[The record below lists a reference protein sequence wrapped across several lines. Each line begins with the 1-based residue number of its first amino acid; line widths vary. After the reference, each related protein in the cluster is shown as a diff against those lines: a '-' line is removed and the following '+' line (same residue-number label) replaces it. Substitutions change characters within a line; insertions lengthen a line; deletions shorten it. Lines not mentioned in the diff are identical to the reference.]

1 MPWAS
6 GCDRLS
12 MALTAPALAGFS
24 LGGGLIV
31 AIGAQNAFVL
41 RLGLLRSQVF
51 AICLLCALSDAVLI
65 ILGIAGLGTLV
76 QRSQL
81 LLTIVTYGGALF
93 LFVYGLMAFR
103 RVFMPQAMD
112 SARQEAPTLRAAI
125 ATALAF
131 TFLNPH
137 VYLDTVLLLGS
148 FSAQYVGEER
158 MAFGFGAVTASF
170 VWFFGLGYGARL
182 LAPLFWRPM
191 AWQILDVLIGL
202 VMWTLAVS
210 LLMK

>member
-1 MPWAS
+1 MS
-6 GCDRLS
+6 L
-12 MALTAPALAGFS
+12 MAPALAGFS

-41 RLGLLRSQVF
+41 RLGLLRSHVF

-65 ILGIAGLGTLV
+65 ILGIAGLGTVV

-81 LLTIVTYGGALF
+81 LLTIVSYGGALF
-93 LFVYGLMAFR
+93 LFVYGLLAFR
-103 RVFMPQAMD
+103 RVFVPQAMD
-112 SARQEAPTLRAAI
+112 SERRESPTLRSAI

-148 FSAQYVGEER
+148 FSAQYIGEER
-158 MAFGFGAVTASF
+158 VAFGSGAVTASF

-182 LAPLFWRPM
+182 LAPLFSRPL
-191 AWQILDVLIGL
+191 AWQILDGLIAL

-210 LLMK
+210 LLRN

>member
-1 MPWAS
+1 MPWRA
-6 GCDRLS
+6 GWDRQYMS
-12 MALTAPALAGFS
+12 FWAPALAGFS

-41 RLGLLRSQVF
+41 RLGLLRSHVF

-65 ILGIAGLGTLV
+65 VLGIAGLGTLV
-76 QRSQL
+76 QRSPM
-81 LLTIVTYGGALF
+81 LLTAVTYGGALF

-103 RVFMPQAMD
+103 RVLTPEAMKT
-112 SARQEAPTLRAAI
+112 AQKETPTLAAAV

-148 FSAQYVGEER
+148 FSAKYLGQER
-158 MAFGFGAVTASF
+158 IAFGIGAVTASF
-170 VWFFGLGYGARL
+170 AWFFGLGYGARL
-182 LAPLFWRPM
+182 LAPVFARPL
-191 AWQILDVLIGL
+191 AWQVLDVLIGS
-202 VMWTLAVS
+202 VMWLLAAS
-210 LLMK
+210 LLFS

>member
-1 MPWAS
+1 MPWPT
-6 GCDRLS
+6 GWDRQS
-12 MALTAPALAGFS
+12 MDFWAPALAGFS

-41 RLGLLRSQVF
+41 RLGLLRSHVF
-51 AICLLCALSDAVLI
+51 AICLLCALSDALLI
-65 ILGIAGLGTLV
+65 VLGIAGLGTLV
-76 QRSQL
+76 QRSPL
-81 LLTIVTYGGALF
+81 LLTAVTYGGAMF

-103 RVFMPQAMD
+103 RVFSPEAMKT
-112 SARQEAPTLRAAI
+112 AQNETPTLAAAV

-148 FSAQYVGEER
+148 FSAKYLGEER
-158 MAFGFGAVTASF
+158 IAFGIGAVTASF

-182 LAPLFWRPM
+182 LAPLFARPL
-191 AWQILDVLIGL
+191 AWQVLDVLIGG
-202 VMWTLAVS
+202 VMWLLAAS
-210 LLMK
+210 LLLS

>member
-1 MPWAS
+1 MPWRTGWGRQYMS
-6 GCDRLS
+6 FW
-12 MALTAPALAGFS
+12 APALAGFS

-41 RLGLLRSQVF
+41 RLGLLRSHVF

-65 ILGIAGLGTLV
+65 VLGIAGLGTLV
-76 QRSQL
+76 QRSPL
-81 LLTIVTYGGALF
+81 LLIAVTYGGALF

-103 RVFMPQAMD
+103 RVFTPEAMKT
-112 SARQEAPTLRAAI
+112 AQKEAPTLAAAV

-148 FSAQYVGEER
+148 FSAKYLGQER
-158 MAFGFGAVTASF
+158 IAFGVGAVTASF
-170 VWFFGLGYGARL
+170 AWFFGLGYGARL
-182 LAPLFWRPM
+182 LAPVFARPL
-191 AWQILDVLIGL
+191 AWQVLDVLIGG
-202 VMWTLAVS
+202 VMWLLAVS
-210 LLMK
+210 LLLS